1 MNNVH
6 PHTHTQQI
14 NRGKSTWNNS
24 GVFRFFFYY
33 GRNFSYLWKKEKQNN
48 YIQVV
53 KKNIL
58 IK

>member
-1 MNNVH
+1 MKSSSI
-6 PHTHTQQI
+6 HTYTHKQI
-14 NRGKSTWNNS
+14 NRGNSTWNNS
-24 GVFRFFFYY
+24 GVFCFFLWAEFSFY
-33 GRNFSYLWKKEKQNN
+33 GKNKQQTNN